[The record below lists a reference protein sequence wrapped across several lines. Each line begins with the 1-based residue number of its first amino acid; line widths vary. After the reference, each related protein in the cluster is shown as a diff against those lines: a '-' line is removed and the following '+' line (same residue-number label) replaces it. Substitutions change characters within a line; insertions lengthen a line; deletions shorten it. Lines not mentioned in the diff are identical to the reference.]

1 MIHSIK
7 VIAASVLLI
16 SITHFSTNAQDSNP
30 VRFGIKAG
38 LNFSTL
44 YAKDAEDTKMR
55 TGFNV
60 GLFTKLPISNYVA
73 IQPELYYTSKGGEV
87 TYGNTY
93 VDGTA
98 GFHLNYIELPLIFVG
113 NITKVF
119 NVHAGPYIA
128 FLINGKVKNES
139 NVSLFDFEDN
149 LDTDDYNTFESG
161 FAIGAGVDLKAFSC
175 GARYYHGFSK
185 VGKERTF
192 LQTSYTFPD
201 AKNGVINLYM
211 SLSFN

>member
-1 MIHSIK
+1 MKFSFK
-7 VIAASVLLI
+7 AIAAIMVLSI
-16 SITHFSTNAQDSNP
+16 SHFSTIAQDSNP
-30 VRFGIKAG
+30 VRFGIKG
-38 LNFSTL
+38 GINFSTL
-44 YAKDAEDTKMR
+44 YAKNADDTKMR

-60 GLFTKLPISNYVA
+60 GLFTKLPVSNYVA
-73 IQPELYYTSKGGEV
+73 IQPELYFTTKGAEVKYSKS
-87 TYGNTY
+87 Y

-98 GFHLNYIELPLIFVG
+98 GFHLNYIELPLMFVG
-113 NITKVF
+113 NITKIF
-119 NVHAGPYIA
+119 NIHAGPYVA

-149 LDTDDYNTFESG
+149 IDTDDYNTFETG
-161 FAIGAGVDLKAFSC
+161 FAIGAGIDLRALSF
-175 GARYYHGFSK
+175 GARYSHGFST
-185 VGKERTF
+185 VGKERTY

>member
-1 MIHSIK
+1 MINSLKI
-7 VIAASVLLI
+7 IAASLLLI
-16 SITHFSTNAQDSNP
+16 SITHFSTKAQDSNP
-30 VRFGIKAG
+30 IRFGVKAG
-38 LNFSTL
+38 INFSSL
-44 YAKDAEDTKMR
+44 YAKDADDTKMR

-73 IQPELYYTSKGGEV
+73 IQPELYYTTKGGEV
-87 TYGNTY
+87 TYSKSY

-98 GFHLNYIELPLIFVG
+98 GFHLNYIELPLLFVG
-113 NITKVF
+113 NITKTF
-119 NVHAGPYIA
+119 NVHAGPYVA

-149 LDTDDYNTFESG
+149 LNTDDYNTFETG
-161 FAIGAGVDLKAFSC
+161 FALGAGVDLGVFSF
-175 GARYYHGFSK
+175 GARYNHGFSK

-192 LQTSYTFPD
+192 LQSTYTFPD